1 MQAVENL
8 KIYNLM
14 GFTSPKHI
22 KIKMKKYR
30 RVMSRDT
37 DELLKVWR
45 KTDSWFKN
53 DMRNL
58 VNFNVS
64 SGKSKNLH
72 FYVPLLST
80 AYKVLTKKVQKN
92 YLSWHWRPIQILKKN
107 WLFVWK
113 MTWGILMQ
121 AVENLKTCFLMG

>member
-8 KIYNLM
+8 KICNLM
-14 GFTSPKHI
+14 GSTSPKHI

-37 DELLKVWR
+37 DKLLKVWR
-45 KTDSWFKN
+45 KTDSWFRN

-64 SGKSKNLH
+64 SGKSKKLH

-92 YLSWHWRPIQILKKN
+92 YLSWHWRLIQILKKN

-121 AVENLKTCFLMG
+121 AVEDLKTCFLMG